1 MKKSSLVLSIIAFIA
16 MVAAFCLVGF
26 QANYLQPGLYV
37 FDSFNSGDNSFTG
50 ALFNGFMPAMV
61 KQFTLDQGIP
71 LIYNVLLDVLAG
83 LVVAFWLWHFIKLIV
98 CHRPGA
104 LFVNLL
110 WLVSGAVSFVLVA
123 GALQSGYFYSSD
135 TYFNLIGFCQSENIA
150 GNISAVLLICMPYG
164 IAILAYVLG
173 FVGICISI
181 GSLKRKPNLE
191 KEAEQKQNAAIAAS
205 SPSSS
210 LQEDAPSNDEE
221 NDLKA
226 AEYALL
232 EQRDPNAHAASSQA
246 PAAQPNNQMMAQG
259 SPAVVQYFGYGGAAP
274 YPYTYQPQPAPYQPQ
289 PTAPAAA
296 APAEPAKNPD
306 EDKPLTAR
314 ELRQIVK
321 DELVRH
327 DTPEEDLPLTENQV
341 HKLIKEALS
350 AYYAGEKPEKAED
363 AKPADAA
370 AKPVVAPADDSQD
383 MLTSDDLR
391 QIIRDEMK
399 VNISG
404 AIGTLKAD
412 DVRAVVKEEQASELD
427 AVRSI
432 VQEELA
438 KAKSSSPLREGEAAV
453 LSRNVAEQVD
463 SIKGTQITL
472 EQVRTIVSQELD
484 RRLQNLAVVAPAAEA
499 PAPVE
504 EEVAPAP
511 VEEAAPA
518 PVEEAPAPVAEEEV
532 APAPEAAPVEEAP
545 AEPEEE
551 EEAKAKIIRVPF
563 PTRMLD
569 AEQELKNNYNEL
581 KSEALSYGLK
591 SRLSN
596 SGDTF
601 RLHTK
606 SYLKITVAGKGLK
619 LYFALDPKKYA
630 NSPIPV
636 KDASGKNIY
645 KEIPACFKVKSP
657 LSLKRAKQLLA
668 EACGADKLEQ
678 GKVEPHNWAVE
689 LKDYKPQLS
698 NEDEEE

>member
-1 MKKSSLVLSIIAFIA
+1 MKKSSLVLTILAFLA
-16 MVAAFCLVGF
+16 TVAAFCLVGF
-26 QANYLQPGLYV
+26 QAKYLQDGLYV
-37 FDSFNSGDNSFTG
+37 FDTFNTGDKSFFG

-61 KQFTLDQGIP
+61 KQFTLDQGVP

-104 LFVNLL
+104 LVVDLL
-110 WLVSGAVSFVLVA
+110 WLVSGAVSFVLIA
-123 GALQSGYFYSSD
+123 GALQANYFYSSD
-135 TYFNLIGFCQSENIA
+135 DPSYINLVEFCQNGPVA
-150 GNISAVLLICMPYG
+150 GNIPAILLVCMPYA

-191 KEAEQKQNAAIAAS
+191 KEAAQKQSAAVAS
-205 SPSSS
+205 AQPSSS
-210 LQEDAPSNDEE
+210 LQEEAPSSAEE

-232 EQRDPNAHAASSQA
+232 EQRDPNAHAQQPQQNNQPAQPMMPQGA
-246 PAAQPNNQMMAQG
+246 PA
-259 SPAVVQYFGYGGAAP
+259 VIQYFGYGGPAP
-274 YPYTYQPQPAPYQPQ
+274 YPYGYQPQPAPYQPQ
-289 PTAPAAA
+289 PA
-296 APAEPAKNPD
+296 APAPAPEAAPAKNPD

-341 HKLIKEALS
+341 HKLIKEELS
-350 AYYAGEKPEKAED
+350 AYYAGEKPEQPEE
-363 AKPADAA
+363 AKPAEDAA
-370 AKPVVAPADDSQD
+370 AKPAEAPAQEEQD

-404 AIGTLKAD
+404 AVGGLKSD
-412 DVRAVVKEEQASELD
+412 DVRQ
-427 AVRSI
+427 I
-432 VQEELA
+432 IQEELEKS
-438 KAKSSSPLREGEAAV
+438 KAASPIREGEAAV
-453 LSRNVAEQVD
+453 LSRNVAEQID

-484 RRLQNLAVVAPAAEA
+484 RRLANLAVVAPVEEA
-499 PAPVE
+499 PAE
-504 EEVAPAP
+504 EPAP
-511 VEEAAPA
+511 VAEEAPA
-518 PVEEAPAPVAEEEV
+518 PVEEAPAPAPEVAPVEEV
-532 APAPEAAPVEEAP
+532 APAPAVE
-545 AEPEEE
+545 EPEEE

-569 AEQELKNNYNEL
+569 ADQELKNNYNEL

-606 SYLKITVAGKGLK
+606 SYVKITVAGKGLK

-630 NSPIPV
+630 NSPIPL

-668 EACGADKLEQ
+668 DACAIDKLEQ

-698 NEDEEE
+698 NEEDEE